1 MPMKYSPLSIIAIK
15 MIIFS
20 ISGLCTLP
28 FLAIIAQYIDSVT
41 GFSKGQG
48 YHTESSVY
56 IFETPLVYILLI
68 LCINIILG
76 IVFLIYGY
84 IKEKRGGAVWKK

>member
-1 MPMKYSPLSIIAIK
+1 MKYFPLSIIVIK

-28 FLAIIAQYIDSVT
+28 FLSIIAQYIDSVT

-48 YHTESSVY
+48 YHTESSV
-56 IFETPLVYILLI
+56 
-68 LCINIILG
+68 
-76 IVFLIYGY
+76 
-84 IKEKRGGAVWKK
+84 